1 MDRAVAKT
9 DSASAPW
16 LICRAGGA
24 CCALPLDRVSEIFR
38 PLPIEPVA
46 DAPRAVLGLAI
57 IRGVPLPVVDLGLLI
72 ADCAC
77 RPERMVALDTGSR
90 RLALVADEVIGIRVF
105 DASAFEALPPLLQD
119 AANERVAAIGT
130 HDAELLLVLRTAR
143 LLPDDAPLS

>member
-1 MDRAVAKT
+1 
-9 DSASAPW
+9 
-16 LICRAGGA
+16 
-24 CCALPLDRVSEIFR
+24 VSEIFR